1 MDADQFMNLI
11 SVEEA
16 AYYAHLS
23 KRHMR
28 FLLETKKVIGKK
40 VGRNWITTYEEVD
53 KYLNT
58 NPKPGRKTIE

>member
-1 MDADQFMNLI
+1 MSLDPFLKLI

-16 AYYAHLS
+16 ANYAQLS

-28 FLLETKKVIGKK
+28 LLLETKKVIGKK

-53 KYLNT
+53 KYINT
-58 NPKPGRKTIE
+58 NPKPGRKSLE